1 MTQRKLYHITKMV
14 TLYYA
19 RQAVCPVQRCCRF
32 VRRVGGR
39 GGGQSNENIAFGGEG
54 VRYLSVINLDKISNL
69 FVIK

>member
-39 GGGQSNENIAFGGEG
+39 GGGQSNRKHSLWEG